1 MKKIYFF
8 NSGLCGDCLAVK
20 DYLDRS
26 GIAYAD
32 LDITGNLANL
42 KLFLKYRDRSAAFD
56 TIKENGGIG
65 IPCVMV
71 NDGEKFFFQNDPL
84 DLEELM

>member
-8 NSGLCGDCLAVK
+8 YSRLCPETPAVR
-20 DYLDRS
+20 DYLNNN

-32 LDITGNLANL
+32 LDITENLANL
-42 KLFLKYRDRSAAFD
+42 KLFLKYRDNSAAFD
-56 TIKENGGIG
+56 EIRKNGGIG
-65 IPCVMV
+65 IPCVMI